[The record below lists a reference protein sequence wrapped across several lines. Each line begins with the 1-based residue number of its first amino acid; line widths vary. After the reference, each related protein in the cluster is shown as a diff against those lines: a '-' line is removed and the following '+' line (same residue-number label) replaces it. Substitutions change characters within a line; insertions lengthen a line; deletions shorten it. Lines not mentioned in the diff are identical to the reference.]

1 MKNAGRSPVFFSKYT
16 QDRPL
21 LGGFP
26 AQGGRDSSWPP
37 ASRLESFAVDPIELA
52 APPTFDEPDHERFRI
67 TLDMASVLAFPMHGR
82 AKLGFAARVLA
93 ALITGYQR
101 YLSPYKG
108 FRCAHRVL
116 HGGLS
121 CSAFAKQVLLR
132 RGVVEAFLRM
142 RRRFVA
148 CAAAAA
154 ILHAVAAPTFDRD
167 HERRR
172 QEWSDDTAYV
182 LNCCSSGCDPCTF
195 ASLVPGDCFSH
206 GGAALA
212 CADPSAC
219 LHVAACIPF

>member
-1 MKNAGRSPVFFSKYT
+1 VRGGGPTAIRRYSS
-16 QDRPL
+16 RP
-21 LGGFP
+21 F
-26 AQGGRDSSWPP
+26 
-37 ASRLESFAVDPIELA
+37 ASRPDSFAIDPIQLA
-52 APPTFDEPDHERFRI
+52 ATPTFDEPSRERFRSS
-67 TLDMASVLAFPMHGR
+67 LDMASVLAFPMHGR
-82 AKLGFAARVLA
+82 AKLRFAARALA
-93 ALITGYQR
+93 VLITGYQR
-101 YLSPYKG
+101 YLLPYKG

-116 HGGLS
+116 HGGSS

-172 QEWSDDTAYV
+172 QEWSDDTGYV

-212 CADPSAC
+212 CADTSAC